1 MKGLAKGLRTASTWQ
16 KENWNPRFLI
26 FPLVFL
32 SLHQC
37 LDSSLLHGK
46 LLPTKKE
53 KDNKLQE
60 KDIQVEIGKSPNPI
74 WSYLHCS
81 SFQVTSK

>member
-1 MKGLAKGLRTASTWQ
+1 MYLTM
-16 KENWNPRFLI
+16 
-26 FPLVFL
+26 
-32 SLHQC
+32 LHM
-37 LDSSLLHGK
+37 DSFI
-46 LLPTKKE
+46 

-60 KDIQVEIGKSPNPI
+60 KDIQVEIGKSTNPI